1 MKMNTSIRRTARVL
15 ALLAAI
21 IPFSYQTASA
31 FSPEYKEA
39 YDAALEWEGFKA
51 NDSGMN
57 AVYKRLLDLMPK
69 QQATALRAQQREWMN
84 NCDSR
89 AKWDVK
95 NNRVPERYLVAATSA
110 RRQELEALLK
120 ITQQSSARATR

>member
-1 MKMNTSIRRTARVL
+1 MNLNASIRRTARVL
-15 ALLAAI
+15 ASLAALI
-21 IPFSYQTASA
+21 SFTNQTASA
-31 FSPEYKEA
+31 FSAEYKEA
-39 YDAALEWEGFKA
+39 YEAALEWDGFKA

-57 AVYKRLLDLMPK
+57 AVYKKLLDLLPK

-120 ITQQSSARATR
+120 TAQQPSARATR